1 MKKEFTALVLLAA
14 LLGAGLYNVHYIEDM
29 VSEIS
34 ALAHE
39 SYRSLSDGDIDTS
52 MQKLEQAIERWE
64 QAEGYTHIFIRH
76 SEIDSTSDAMFNA
89 LGCISGESGQ
99 EADGAFRGLFYHLDS
114 LVGMERVT
122 LGSIF

>member
-1 MKKEFTALVLLAA
+1 MKKEFAALALLAA
-14 LLGAGLYNVHYIEDM
+14 LLAASFYNVRYIENM

-39 SYRSLSDGDIDTS
+39 SYGCLAEGDTVAS

-76 SEIDSTSDAMFNA
+76 SEIDGTSDAMFDA
-89 LGCISGESGQ
+89 LGCISGDSGQ
-99 EADGAFRGLFYHLDS
+99 EADGAFRRLFYHLDS